1 MVDDAI
7 VVIEN
12 ISRYLEAG
20 DSPMQ
25 AAMKGSREIGF
36 TVLSMSTSLIA
47 VFIPLLLMGGVI
59 GRLFREFAVTL
70 SVAIV
75 VSLCVSL
82 TTTPMMCA
90 RFLKSEK
97 EMKHGKM
104 YQASERVFQWSVKT
118 YAAGLRWVLRHQPFM
133 LVLTGA
139 TICLSVYLYIV
150 IPKGFFPQ
158 QDTGLM
164 AGNILGA
171 QDTSFPAMQ
180 QKLKQYTDI
189 VMSDPAVK
197 SMIGQTGGGAENTG
211 QMEIELKPHQASGKS
226 PCTK

>member
-1 MVDDAI
+1 
-7 VVIEN
+7 
-12 ISRYLEAG
+12 R
-20 DSPMQ
+20 
-25 AAMKGSREIGF
+25 
-36 TVLSMSTSLIA
+36 SMSISLMGG
-47 VFIPLLLMGGVI
+47 FIPLLLMGGVI

-90 RFLKSEK
+90 HFLKSEK
-97 EMKHGKM
+97 EIQHGQM
-104 YQASERVFQWSVKT
+104 YQASELFFQWGVRT

-133 LVLTGA
+133 LALTGA

-164 AGNILGA
+164 AGNILGS

-180 QKLKQYTDI
+180 
-189 VMSDPAVK
+189 
-197 SMIGQTGGGAENTG
+197 
-211 QMEIELKPHQASGKS
+211 
-226 PCTK
+226 

>member
-1 MVDDAI
+1 MHPFQTA
-7 VVIEN
+7 
-12 ISRYLEAG
+12 L
-20 DSPMQ
+20 
-25 AAMKGSREIGF
+25 KGAQEIGF
-36 TVLSMSTSLIA
+36 TVLSMSLSLTA
-47 VFIPLLLMGGVI
+47 VFIPLLLMGGIV

-90 RFLKSEK
+90 HFLKSE
-97 EMKHGKM
+97 HGVKRGKS
-104 YQASERVFQWSVKT
+104 YLAIERMFQWSVGT

-133 LVLTGA
+133 LVVTGA

-171 QDTSFPAMQ
+171 QDTSFPVMQ
-180 QKLKQYTDI
+180 EKIKQKTDN
-189 VMSDPAVK
+189 VKSDAAVK
-197 SMIGQTGGGAENTG
+197 NTSGNTGGGAENTG
-211 QMEIELKPHQASGKS
+211 RMNVELKPIDERKVN
-226 PCTK
+226 